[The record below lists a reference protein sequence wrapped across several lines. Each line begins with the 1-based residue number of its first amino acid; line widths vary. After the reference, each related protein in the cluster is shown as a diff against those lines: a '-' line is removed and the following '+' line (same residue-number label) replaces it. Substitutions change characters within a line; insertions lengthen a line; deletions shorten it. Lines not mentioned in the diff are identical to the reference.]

1 MAIQEICIITFK
13 MLALK
18 KLKRKT
24 NCLIERIKLPE
35 SNYLDMKTRAKMF
48 DDMMSTVTCNSSVDY
63 EDITDVHGNII
74 TRICK
79 DIIITLDVDIV
90 KMLAAGG
97 ITFDKNSVQLN
108 IVGFEKKED

>member
-1 MAIQEICIITFK
+1 

-24 NCLIERIKLPE
+24 DYLLERIKLPE

-48 DDMMSTVTCNSSVDY
+48 DDMMSAVTYSLNADY
-63 EDITDVHGNII
+63 EDAIDIFGNVVA
-74 TRICK
+74 RIYK
-79 DIIITLDVDIV
+79 DKIITLDVDVI

-108 IVGFEKKED
+108 IIGFKKEDD

>member
-1 MAIQEICIITFK
+1 

-24 NCLIERIKLPE
+24 DYLLERIKLPE

-48 DDMMSTVTCNSSVDY
+48 DDMMSAVTYSLNADY
-63 EDITDVHGNII
+63 EDAMDIFGNVVA
-74 TRICK
+74 RIYK
-79 DIIITLDVDIV
+79 GKTVTLDVDIV

-97 ITFDKNSVQLN
+97 ITFDKNAVQLN
-108 IVGFEKKED
+108 VVGFKKEED

>member
-1 MAIQEICIITFK
+1 

-24 NCLIERIKLPE
+24 NYLIERIKLSEP
-35 SNYLDMKTRAKMF
+35 NYLHMKAKAQMYE
-48 DDMMSTVTCNSSVDY
+48 DMMSAITYNLNTDY
-63 EDITDVHGNII
+63 EDITDVLGNVV
-74 TRICK
+74 TRIYRDK
-79 DIIITLDVDIV
+79 TVTLDVDVI

-108 IVGFEKKED
+108 IIGFEKEED

>member
-1 MAIQEICIITFK
+1 

-24 NCLIERIKLPE
+24 NYLIERIKLPE
-35 SNYLDMKTRAKMF
+35 SNYLNMKTKAQMF

-63 EDITDVHGNII
+63 EDITDVHGNLI
-74 TRICK
+74 TRLCK
-79 DIIITLDVDIV
+79 DIIITLDIDIV

-97 ITFDKNSVQLN
+97 ITFDKNTVQLN
-108 IVGFEKKED
+108 IIGFKKEED